1 MSRSATILGLA
12 LVPCAFGCRVPDV
25 TMSRSAPSAFGYS
38 KTDCRLLGPVEGDA
52 RQLQPE
58 PWKRTE
64 RFVEE
69 AMQDMRDRAGRM
81 GANFVQIDHTE
92 GSEVLSEEGW
102 LIPIV
107 KATGA
112 AYRCSGTP
120 AMRAHGDASTPDD
133 GGPKNISPRTDGA
146 TPSRDASPPP
156 DGSPPR
162 NGSWEPDRSPS
173 SGDSI

>member
-1 MSRSATILGLA
+1 MSRRATILGLG
-12 LVPCAFGCRVPDV
+12 LSLCAFGCRVPDV
-25 TMSRSAPSAFGYS
+25 TMSRSAPSAYGYS

-52 RQLQPE
+52 RQLQAE

-92 GSEVLSEEGW
+92 GSKVLSPEGW
-102 LIPIV
+102 LTPIV
-107 KATGA
+107 KVYGA
-112 AYRCSGTP
+112 AYRCTG
-120 AMRAHGDASTPDD
+120 GDAGAPND
-133 GGPKNISPRTDGA
+133 GGSKNISPRTDGA
-146 TPSRDASPPP
+146 MPSRDASPPA
-156 DGSPPR
+156 DGPPSAD
-162 NGSWEPDRSPS
+162 GSWEPARSPS